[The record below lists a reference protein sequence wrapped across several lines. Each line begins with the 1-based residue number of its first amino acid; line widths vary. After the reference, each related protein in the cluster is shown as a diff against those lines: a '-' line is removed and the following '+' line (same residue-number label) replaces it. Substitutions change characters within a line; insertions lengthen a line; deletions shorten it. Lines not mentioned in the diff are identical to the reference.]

1 MSNLLCVVLDFLD
14 PSSQGDPDRRSRHH
28 VFGMH
33 AIKPGSL
40 NDVPPPRRLI
50 VVMGCKVAVRGDKPP
65 KMLYIFG
72 C

>member
-1 MSNLLCVVLDFLD
+1 
-14 PSSQGDPDRRSRHH
+14 
-28 VFGMH
+28 MH